1 MQPPFFCN
9 TYSIYLISSG
19 CFSVISYKLHL
30 AWPWRG
36 LPSPARS
43 VMVLHLPFCVG
54 LHGKC
59 IEGFESLKLYV
70 CSHVLRV
77 IWICKYMCIYIYLC
91 LYIYDCIRIYVGI
104 MVSKVIYYKISMFG
118 TVMPFYISLVGLK
131 GMMIIIRKPLC
142 STISWSQRP
151 RLRDVR
157 RNCTRFLSVSAHWLE
172 MQKKQIVKALDL
184 GWFGC
189 QCDAAKERSGKSGKV
204 SEWL

>member
-1 MQPPFFCN
+1 MSFAGGRFIVTASWHKSSKICMQPPFFCN

-70 CSHVLRV
+70 CSYVPRV
-77 IWICKYMCIYIYLC
+77 IWICKYIYIYLC

-104 MVSKVIYYKISMFG
+104 MVSKVYNILQNQYVWDSDALLY
-118 TVMPFYISLVGLK
+118 
-131 GMMIIIRKPLC
+131 
-142 STISWSQRP
+142 
-151 RLRDVR
+151 
-157 RNCTRFLSVSAHWLE
+157 LSC
-172 MQKKQIVKALDL
+172 
-184 GWFGC
+184 WFKRE
-189 QCDAAKERSGKSGKV
+189 DDNNSKTFV
-204 SEWL
+204 